1 MGTEGDGEIE
11 DGGREIGESLGGR
24 DERREM
30 IKEREGEGRKEVSVA
45 CYTQQGDGN
54 EVRERMEEG
63 RGRGEFGK
71 NRGQCCM

>member
-1 MGTEGDGEIE
+1 
-11 DGGREIGESLGGR
+11 
-24 DERREM
+24 M
-30 IKEREGEGRKEVSVA
+30 IKEREGEGRKGVSVA

-71 NRGQCCM
+71 NRGQCCV